1 MTDDATP
8 SDNSTPAGDA
18 APEAAGDEPELC
30 TNCGAPLRGR
40 YCAECGQKDE
50 SRIGPLRQLLA
61 ELFDELSLDARLVR
75 TLRRLVRP
83 GWLTRSYLDG
93 RRASFVPPLR
103 LFLIVSFVF
112 LFLFALDT
120 RVELW
125 TDDGYTASRTN
136 LRVGVGSDS
145 LGVSVNQGRPGSSP
159 VDSTTLSQIESQ
171 LDSLRRQS
179 SWQAQLEAE
188 VIRGSLQAMQNPDRL
203 AETFAQRLSF
213 LVFPL
218 LPVFAALLKM
228 LYRRTY
234 YAAHLIFAL
243 HVHTFGLLVGGIL
256 LLGSLASHIGPGAPT
271 GWMGAIAFL
280 LSAAG
285 VLTYTFLAMR
295 RAYGESRARTAVK
308 FVVLVAAYLATL
320 LTGLI
325 AYSMVVIA
333 LL

>member
-1 MTDDATP
+1 
-8 SDNSTPAGDA
+8 
-18 APEAAGDEPELC
+18 
-30 TNCGAPLRGR
+30 
-40 YCAECGQKDE
+40 
-50 SRIGPLRQLLA
+50 
-61 ELFDELSLDARLVR
+61 
-75 TLRRLVRP
+75 VRP

-125 TDDGYTASRTN
+125 TDGGYTASRTN
-136 LRVGVGSDS
+136 LRVSVGSDS
-145 LGVSVNQGRPGSSP
+145 LGVSVNQERPGSSP

-179 SWQAQLEAE
+179 SWQARLEAE
-188 VIRGSLQAMQNPDRL
+188 VLRGGLQAMQNPDRL

-256 LLGSLASHIGPGAPT
+256 LLVGIVLHFALSSAA
-271 GWMGAIAFL
+271 GWMGAVAFL

-295 RAYGESRARTAVK
+295 RAYGEPLVPTALK
-308 FVVLVAAYLATL
+308 FAVLAVAYLATL
-320 LTGLI
+320 LAGLI
-325 AYSMVVIA
+325 VYSTAVIA
-333 LL
+333 LV